1 MQVVQTLM
9 RGIVCLVLLS
19 TQWAFASSL
28 IIDGKSTSA
37 VPLGSTVWFVGNL
50 DGKNVGLEFS
60 VNGIKGGNASL
71 GTINSQNGQYNA
83 PTVMPP
89 NGKVIVSGTTRVAP
103 FMTAERVV
111 QFISKK
117 VPTIYRVT
125 PSRPVC
131 GTTTFTIEGIDF
143 LSGAVAQINNVA
155 MPTVVNS
162 STKISVSANLQKN
175 GTLAFAVLNAS
186 DAKSNV
192 FDQVS
197 VSACGTTGTGTSSG
211 TGTGSGTGS
220 GTGTGTGTG
229 STGGS
234 STGGSG
240 TSTGPINLPA
250 TDAASVS
257 AARLLEQASFGPTPS
272 QLSQVKQIGAS
283 AWITQ
288 QMALPAS
295 ALPDTTDLSVLQRSL
310 FMNMVNGQDQLRQR
324 VIFSLSQ
331 IFVVSQE
338 KNPYA
343 NEMRPW
349 LMTLSN
355 NAFGNFKTLLRE
367 MSLNPSMGKYLD
379 LGNSVTPAP
388 NENYAREVMQLFT
401 IGTVMLNMDGSVQLD
416 ANNKPI
422 PTYDQTRIAEFARAL
437 SGWTYGGNSSAGLNW
452 ESFATPLQARDAY
465 HDKKAKT
472 LLMGK
477 VLPAGQSTQQ
487 DFDAVMDNLF
497 NHPNVPPF
505 IATRLI
511 RSLTTSNPSPAYI
524 QRVATV
530 FANTAGVRG
539 DLAATIKAIL
549 LDPEARQ
556 DTPTATQGFL
566 KDPVLHSLGLIRALN
581 GTVVDPTNMFWDY
594 YLMGEKILS
603 APSVFSFYSPMTRL
617 PGAPQYYG
625 PAFQIYAPSMAVARS
640 NFLYQLISGNYGTMV
655 KIDLTPFIAAA
666 PNATNLINLVDASLL
681 QGRMSASTRQAISA
695 ALSTA
700 SDNKERAI
708 IALYFTAMGADF
720 SVHK

>member
-1 MQVVQTLM
+1 MHFFHQLV
-9 RGIVCLVLLS
+9 RGMLALLLVATQIPQIGYAS
-19 TQWAFASSL
+19 TL
-28 IIDGKSTSA
+28 IIDGKPTNA

-50 DGKNVGLEFS
+50 DGKNVGMEFS
-60 VNGIKGGNASL
+60 VNGIKGGNAQL

-83 PTVMPP
+83 PTTMPP
-89 NGKVIVSGTTRVAP
+89 NGRVTITGVTRTTPA
-103 FMTAERVV
+103 MSAERVV

-117 VPTIYRVT
+117 AATIYRVS
-125 PSRPVC
+125 PSRPSC
-131 GTTTFTIEGIDF
+131 GVTTFTIEGIDF
-143 LSGAVAQINNVA
+143 LNGAVTQINGVA
-155 MPTVVNS
+155 MPTTVSS
-162 STKISVSANLQKN
+162 STSVSVTATLKTN
-175 GTLAFAVLNAS
+175 GTLAFVVLNAS

-197 VSACGTTGTGTSSG
+197 VTGCGS
-211 TGTGSGTGS
+211 TGSGDSSGSTGS
-220 GTGTGTGTG
+220 SGSGSTG
-229 STGGS
+229 STG
-234 STGGSG
+234 STGTGNTG
-240 TSTGPINLPA
+240 TGNTGGGTTVPVPA
-250 TDAASVS
+250 TDAASIS
-257 AARLLEQASFGPTPS
+257 AARFLEQASFGPTPA
-272 QLSQVKQIGAS
+272 QLTLVKQIGPAT
-283 AWITQ
+283 WINQ
-288 QMALPAS
+288 QMAMSAS
-295 ALPDTTDLSVLQRSL
+295 VVPDTTDLSVLQRSV
-310 FMNMVNGQDQLRQR
+310 FNNMASGQDQLRQR
-324 VIFSLSQ
+324 VIFALSQ

-349 LMTLSN
+349 LMSLSN

-379 LGNSVTPAP
+379 MGNSVIPAP

-401 IGTVMLNMDGSVQLD
+401 IGTVMLNQDGSVQLD
-416 ANNKPI
+416 ASGKPI
-422 PTYDQTRIAEFARAL
+422 PTYDQVRIAEFARAL
-437 SGWTYGGNSSAGLNW
+437 SGWTYGGNSATGLNW
-452 ESFATPLQARDAY
+452 ESFTTPLQPRDNY

-472 LLMGK
+472 LLLGK
-477 VLPAGQSTQQ
+477 VLPAGQTTQQ

-524 QRVATV
+524 QRVANV
-530 FANTAGVRG
+530 FANNAGVRG
-539 DLAATIKAIL
+539 DMAATIRAVL

-556 DTPTATQGFL
+556 DTPTSTQGFL

-603 APSVFSFYSPMTRL
+603 SPSVFSFYSPLTRL
-617 PGAPQYYG
+617 PGSSQYYG
-625 PAFQIYAPSMAVARS
+625 PSFQIYAPSMAVARA

-666 PNATNLINLVDASLL
+666 PNTTNLINLVDATLL
-681 QGRMSASTRQAISA
+681 QGRMSASTRQALTA
-695 ALSTA
+695 ALATS

-708 IALYFTAMGADF
+708 IALHFTAIGADF
-720 SVHK
+720 AVHK